1 MTNNQQS
8 FEIDRRDFIKF
19 VFGTAS
25 AVAVS
30 GGSSIWPTEA
40 LTRPIAEPAKLA
52 LDDYNY
58 LVDPYFDYNPQLPTY
73 REFLSLENL
82 SNSEL
87 KDALKDDTWRF
98 EHHLKDPDNWSVH
111 EIQGWLEESIDFDDM
126 SPWNA
131 AQYTE
136 YGNGIRLYDALPY
149 EDVRDLNLTLM
160 EGEVPGSNFC
170 GVRYDG
176 DFEED
181 FDNLNRGLA
190 GRGINLII
198 DGGNG

>member
-136 YGNGIRLYDALPY
+136 YGNGIRLYDALPN

>member
-25 AVAVS
+25 AVAIT

-98 EHHLKDPDNWSVH
+98 DHHLKDPDNWSVH

-136 YGNGIRLYDALPY
+136 YGNGIRLYDALPN
-149 EDVRDLNLTLM
+149 EDVRDLNLTLI

-198 DGGNG
+198 DGGIG

>member
-25 AVAVS
+25 AVAIT

>member
-8 FEIDRRDFIKF
+8 FEIDRRDFIPF
-19 VFGTAS
+19 GGGTAAPG
-25 AVAVS
+25 AVA
-30 GGSSIWPTEA
+30 GGSSISPTEA

-82 SNSEL
+82 TNSEL

-98 EHHLKDPDNWSVH
+98 EQHLKDPDNWSIH
-111 EIQGWLEESIDFDDM
+111 EIQGWLEESIGFDDM

-198 DGGNG
+198 QGGNG

>member
-73 REFLSLENL
+73 REFLSLKNL

>member
-58 LVDPYFDYNPQLPTY
+58 LVDPYFDYSPQLPTY

-136 YGNGIRLYDALPY
+136 YGDGIRLYDALPY

>member
-58 LVDPYFDYNPQLPTY
+58 LIDPYFDFNPQLPTY

-136 YGNGIRLYDALPY
+136 YGNGIRLYDALPN

>member
-98 EHHLKDPDNWSVH
+98 EQHLKDPDNWSVH

-126 SPWNA
+126 SPWGA

-149 EDVRDLNLTLM
+149 KDVRDLNLTLV
-160 EGEVPGSNFC
+160 EGDVPGSNFC

>member
-25 AVAVS
+25 AVALS

-98 EHHLKDPDNWSVH
+98 EQHLKDPDNWSVH
-111 EIQGWLEESIDFDDM
+111 EIQGWLEESIGFDDM

>member
-25 AVAVS
+25 AVAIT

-136 YGNGIRLYDALPY
+136 YGDGIRLYDALPY

-198 DGGNG
+198 QGG

>member
-40 LTRPIAEPAKLA
+40 LTRPIAKPAKLA

-198 DGGNG
+198 QGG

>member
-190 GRGINLII
+190 GRGITLII

>member
-8 FEIDRRDFIKF
+8 FEIDRRDFVKF

-136 YGNGIRLYDALPY
+136 YGNGIRLHDALPY
-149 EDVRDLNLTLM
+149 EDVRDLNLTLV
-160 EGEVPGSNFC
+160 EGDVPGSNFC

>member
-111 EIQGWLEESIDFDDM
+111 EIQGWLEEGIDFDDM

-160 EGEVPGSNFC
+160 EGEVPGSSFC

>member
-1 MTNNQQS
+1 MANNQQS

-40 LTRPIAEPAKLA
+40 LTRPLAEPAKLA

-58 LVDPYFDYNPQLPTY
+58 LIDPYFDFNPQLPTY

-87 KDALKDDTWRF
+87 KDALKGDTWRF

-111 EIQGWLEESIDFDDM
+111 EIQG
-126 SPWNA
+126 
-131 AQYTE
+131 
-136 YGNGIRLYDALPY
+136 
-149 EDVRDLNLTLM
+149 
-160 EGEVPGSNFC
+160 
-170 GVRYDG
+170 
-176 DFEED
+176 
-181 FDNLNRGLA
+181 
-190 GRGINLII
+190 
-198 DGGNG
+198 

>member
-136 YGNGIRLYDALPY
+136 YGNGIRLYDAYLTKMFWISISLYWRERSRNFAGFATTAISRKILTILIEGSP
-149 EDVRDLNLTLM
+149 VVALTL
-160 EGEVPGSNFC
+160 SS
-170 GVRYDG
+170 R
-176 DFEED
+176 
-181 FDNLNRGLA
+181 
-190 GRGINLII
+190 
-198 DGGNG
+198 GGNG

>member
-1 MTNNQQS
+1 MAHNQQS
-8 FEIDRRDFIKF
+8 LEIDRRDFIKF

-25 AVAVS
+25 AVALS
-30 GGSSIWPTEA
+30 GASSTWPTEA

-58 LVDPYFDYNPQLPTY
+58 LIDPYFDFNPQLPTY
-73 REFLSLENL
+73 REFLSLEDL

-87 KDALKDDTWRF
+87 KDAVKDDMWRF
-98 EHHLKDPDNWSVH
+98 EHHLKDPDNWSAL

-126 SPWNA
+126 SPWTA
-131 AQYTE
+131 AKYTE
-136 YGNGIRLYDALPY
+136 YGNGMRLYDALHY
-149 EDVRDLNLTLM
+149 EDARGLNLTLV
-160 EGEVPGSNFC
+160 EGDVPGSNFC

-181 FDNLNRGLA
+181 FDDLNRDLA
-190 GRGINLII
+190 GRGIYLII
-198 DGGNG
+198 QGGNG

>member
-25 AVAVS
+25 AVAIT

-52 LDDYNY
+52 LDDFNY

-73 REFLSLENL
+73 REFLSLEIL

-98 EHHLKDPDNWSVH
+98 ELHLKDPDNWSVH

-136 YGNGIRLYDALPY
+136 YGNGIRLYDALPN
-149 EDVRDLNLTLM
+149 EDVRDLNLTLI

-198 DGGNG
+198 DGGIG

>member
-58 LVDPYFDYNPQLPTY
+58 LVDPYFDFNPQLPTY

-126 SPWNA
+126 SPWKA

-136 YGNGIRLYDALPY
+136 YGNGIRLHDALPY
-149 EDVRDLNLTLM
+149 EDVRDLNLTLV
-160 EGEVPGSNFC
+160 EGDVPGSNFC

-198 DGGNG
+198 QGG

>member
-136 YGNGIRLYDALPY
+136 YGDGIRLYDALPY

>member
-82 SNSEL
+82 TNSEL

-98 EHHLKDPDNWSVH
+98 EHHLKDPDDWSVH

-126 SPWNA
+126 SPWGA

-136 YGNGIRLYDALPY
+136 YGNGYAYRRFAY
-149 EDVRDLNLTLM
+149 EDARDLNLTLM
-160 EGEVPGSNFC
+160 EGEVPGSNF
-170 GVRYDG
+170 GVSLRRR
-176 DFEED
+176 F
-181 FDNLNRGLA
+181 RG
-190 GRGINLII
+190 RF
-198 DGGNG
+198 

>member
-136 YGNGIRLYDALPY
+136 YGNGIRLYDALPN

-198 DGGNG
+198 QGG

>member
-25 AVAVS
+25 AVAIT

-73 REFLSLENL
+73 REFLSLEIL

-98 EHHLKDPDNWSVH
+98 DHHLKDPDNWSVH

-136 YGNGIRLYDALPY
+136 YGNGIRLYDALPN

-198 DGGNG
+198 DGGIG

>member
-25 AVAVS
+25 AVAIT

-198 DGGNG
+198 DGRNG

>member
-73 REFLSLENL
+73 REFLSLKNL

-136 YGNGIRLYDALPY
+136 YGNGIRLYDALPN

-198 DGGNG
+198 QGG